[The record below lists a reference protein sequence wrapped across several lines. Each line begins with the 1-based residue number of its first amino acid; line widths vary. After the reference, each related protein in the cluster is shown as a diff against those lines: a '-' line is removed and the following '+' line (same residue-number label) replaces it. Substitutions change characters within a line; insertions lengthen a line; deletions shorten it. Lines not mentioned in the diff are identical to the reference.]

1 MIIQILFDN
10 LSDKSKVLTKKG
22 VTNVDQTTE
31 GVLVTTEDGS
41 MFGGDILVGADGIHS
56 MVRREMWRL
65 ADRDDPKHF
74 PAGERSNVPTEYC
87 CIFGISQPNQKFT
100 KYSSQNIQGQ
110 KYSYLVATGPN
121 HRIYW
126 FLFKKLPD
134 VVRGLHDNIPRFTDE
149 QRDAL
154 AAEHAGDLISGT
166 LTFGELYATR
176 TTATLQ
182 ALPETVFKRWH
193 YNRIITI
200 GDAAHKVRSLY
211 LLTRLEANMDPVQPH
226 RRSRR

>member
-1 MIIQILFDN
+1 MIIQILYDS
-10 LSDKSKVLTKKG
+10 LRDKSKVLTKKG
-22 VTNVDQTTE
+22 VTKVEQTAE
-31 GVLVTTEDGS
+31 GVLVTTDDGS
-41 MFGGDILVGADGIHS
+41 TFHGELLVGADGVHS

-65 ADRDDPKHF
+65 ADHDSPGCF
-74 PAGERSNVPTEYC
+74 PVGERSNVPTEYC
-87 CIFGISQPNQKFT
+87 CIFGISQPNDKFP

-110 KYSYLVATGPN
+110 KHSYLVATGPN

-134 VVRGLHDNIPRFTDE
+134 VTCGLYDKIPRFTDE

-154 AAEHAGDLISGT
+154 ADEHANDLVSDT

-182 ALPETVFKRWH
+182 ALPEVVFKRWH

-200 GDAAHKVRSLY
+200 GDAAHKVRPLSSLTASK
-211 LLTRLEANMDPVQPH
+211 LM
-226 RRSRR
+226 